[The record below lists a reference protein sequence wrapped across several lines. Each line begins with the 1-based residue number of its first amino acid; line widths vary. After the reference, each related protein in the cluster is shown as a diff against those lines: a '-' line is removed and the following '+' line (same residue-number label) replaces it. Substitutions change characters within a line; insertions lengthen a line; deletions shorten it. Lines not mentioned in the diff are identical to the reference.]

1 MKTFLK
7 YTIIVLFFGSNIP
20 VLKAQEREVAIFQ
33 LFQKDE
39 EFNDNAFLN
48 IGITFNYDYIN
59 YVIKK
64 KPNSYAYTN
73 IQSISGGSLGVG
85 IPAILQLNHTVD
97 LYSGIGFNFN
107 MSNPVNS
114 SKGYGIAFDNDDG
127 RVIKRH
133 FDNNPEGSNF
143 INMEIPL
150 GLRIRSNTF
159 YFDSNPYNSY
169 RILLI
174 GGTNFY
180 RHFSA
185 KVQAKDLKNV
195 IKNQNITDHEYLLF
209 KPNFFSWEAGAGI
222 QITTR
227 YFRVTPQLTFKESFG
242 NLLDTKKYLKWQ
254 DENISPSPNM
264 NALRSLGIRG
274 FQFKIILE

>member
-1 MKTFLK
+1 MQSTLKHSLTFLFFVAL
-7 YTIIVLFFGSNIP
+7 IVQEGF
-20 VLKAQEREVAIFQ
+20 AQKREAAIFQ
-33 LFQKDE
+33 LFQKNE
-39 EFNDNAFLN
+39 EFNENAFIN
-48 IGITFNYDYIN
+48 VGFTFNYDHIN
-59 YVIKK
+59 YFIKK
-64 KPNSYAYTN
+64 EESNTFKAITGK
-73 IQSISGGSLGVG
+73 SGGSAGIG
-85 IPAILQLNHTVD
+85 IPVIFQFNKTFD
-97 LYSGIGFNFN
+97 LYSGVGFNFPL
-107 MSNPVNS
+107 SNPVNS

-127 RVIKRH
+127 GEIKRH

-159 YFDSNPYNSY
+159 YFGSNPYNSY

-195 IKNQNITDHEYLLF
+195 IKNQNDTDHEYLLF

-222 QITTR
+222 QIKTR

-242 NLLDTKKYLKWQ
+242 NLLDTKEYLKWQ
-254 DENISPSPNM
+254 VEKISPSPNM